1 MIEREARGTRREK
14 KEERR
19 TTERRKKE
27 GREKE
32 ERKKGR
38 RSRERRADER
48 KKRGERGLKK
58 EEGRAMR
65 KVCTR
70 GPLYT
75 RPLLRAEEKGK
86 RK

>member
-1 MIEREARGTRREK
+1 MKDER
-14 KEERR
+14 KEEGD
-19 TTERRKKE
+19 ER
-27 GREKE
+27 GKE

-48 KKRGERGLKK
+48 KKGERGLKK